1 MRKKIVMTAALLL
14 VASLLLSACAPAT
27 PEPKAPSELILAVD
41 MVRGAGGA
49 PKGAACVMNSQFQ
62 RGELV
67 VFRARVFDPATA
79 NELPAVASELLARA
93 IPPEGEELGAMAQGL
108 EVVVH
113 LADGQSFPMRF
124 GDHPGRGRPA
134 ADYFWTASWVI
145 PEDYP
150 TGTIKSWVTADW
162 SAESKAGRWD
172 PFNSFP
178 ALLTVME

>member
-1 MRKKIVMTAALLL
+1 MKKKIMIAVASLLGL
-14 VASLLLSACAPAT
+14 SLLLSACAPAA
-27 PEPKAPSELILAVD
+27 PEPKAPSELILTVD

-62 RGELV
+62 RGEAV

-79 NELPAVASELLARA
+79 KELPVVASELLARSV
-93 IPPEGEELGAMAQGL
+93 PPEREELGAMAQGL

-134 ADYFWTASWVI
+134 ADYFWTVSWVI

-162 SAESKAGRWD
+162 SAESKSGRWD
-172 PFNSFP
+172 PFNSRP
-178 ALLTVME
+178 ALLVVME